1 MTNRTAFFK
10 RHGLPADYSPT
21 MREVAKLADM
31 PVEALRQ
38 VYKKGIGAYNTN
50 PESVRVKGSFK
61 KDASAP
67 LSQKLSPQQWAMA
80 RVYAFVMRTQKVFY
94 GADRHIA
101 ESYGLLDE
109 RNK

>member
-1 MTNRTAFFK
+1 MTNRTAFLK

-21 MREVAKLADM
+21 MREIAKLADM

-50 PESVRVKGSFK
+50 PESVRVKGTFK
-61 KDASAP
+61 KDPSAP
-67 LSQKLSPQQWAMA
+67 LSAKLSPQQWAMA
-80 RVYAFVMRTQKVFY
+80 RVYAFVQRTKKVFY

-101 ESYGLLDE
+101 EEYGLLDK
-109 RNK
+109 RNE